1 MDALNCRKVRT
12 YGGDDV
18 QTLEE
23 IQAQITALGK
33 IDSFGTKKEIKYLP
47 EILSDSER
55 ILGLTSGFLDGNTW
69 LIVCTNKRLVFVDKG
84 LIYGLKQLEM
94 PLEKISSIEQKMGL
108 MMGSITV
115 SAGSSKMQIDNVLK
129 EFVKPF
135 VAVVNQARDALKAA
149 QTPVLQA
156 SQPIDV
162 VSQLERLAALKTQG
176 ILTEEEFQGQKR
188 KMLGL

>member
-1 MDALNCRKVRT
+1 
-12 YGGDDV
+12 
-18 QTLEE
+18 
-23 IQAQITALGK
+23 
-33 IDSFGTKKEIKYLP
+33 
-47 EILSDSER
+47 
-55 ILGLTSGFLDGNTW
+55 
-69 LIVCTNKRLVFVDKG
+69 
-84 LIYGLKQLEM
+84 M

>member
-1 MDALNCRKVRT
+1 M
-12 YGGDDV
+12 